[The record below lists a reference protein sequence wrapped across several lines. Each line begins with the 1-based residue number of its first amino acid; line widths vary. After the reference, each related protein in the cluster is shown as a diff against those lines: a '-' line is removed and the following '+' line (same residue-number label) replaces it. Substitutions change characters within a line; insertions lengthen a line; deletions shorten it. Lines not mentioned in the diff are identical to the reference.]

1 MVELKKKKIMF
12 KGKNVYYKTLPSLA
26 KKLKISKQEAK
37 QLVEDINNNNT
48 TIYIEKDGNVGKYDY
63 SKEKPLLLKDFGI
76 KKIRASNL
84 VRTQGVKGVELA
96 NNISIE
102 ATLDLNIACRFQFVI
117 SEELV
122 ERSYTISAEISSSQ
136 ITDNY
141 LKQRIVDEYLDTI
154 AGGVVYDTLKI
165 LNFQVSSVFTEQKFK
180 FKDMELYNPA
190 PKNLK
195 IDNLFNEVITNDKWK
210 DCVYDFLCSQY
221 PKLSKK
227 KMKDLRT
234 IEDLTIWSELNKLK
248 MLCYDINGN
257 IVASHYPEKKN
268 KMKNLVFIAF
278 NNHLYPL
285 KNTTLHKV
293 KKQDNTEIE
302 IIEEGSGMK
311 LLIEFLTKGILP
323 TGLFILNDNVV
334 SFSHDGKKYVD
345 NPHHKECLEILT
357 NMGLKDKMTPH
368 TNLMNIS
375 KIIEEVYVKENL
387 KSFLPQNR
395 RFIKGGYNYNNKDLT
410 GKIDLNNE
418 LYKEIETIDKNKA
431 YSYSLQSLPY
441 LLQTDIKCKKHNP
454 KFGINDKI
462 IDHYLYIVEPK
473 QSSILLPDIN
483 IYTGKHINFC
493 KKEGL
498 KFKITEELEC
508 NKKENY
514 YTNLI
519 KDLYGKV
526 SEKQFKTIIN
536 VMIGKME
543 RNNELSQNQK
553 VKKICNQDEVDR
565 SEGYVKR
572 IKGTD
577 YSIVLENTE
586 SFELHNQKPI
596 AVQVKD
602 TARLEIYKML
612 CNLGVKNE
620 NILQVKTDSISFI
633 PKNKGYMKY
642 INKTLEG
649 WKIEKYTP
657 IEDHTYYEK
666 EITFNYANKDTKNV
680 LGNCY
685 AGAGKT
691 HTILNEII
699 PAIEKD
705 NNKKLGIVND
715 YIILTPSHSTLKEY
729 RLKKYTC
736 NVIQRYSL
744 NGDIPDEKHIIIDE
758 IGMVDNQ
765 GWNVI
770 YKLFLK
776 GRKIYAYGDFKQ
788 LKAVDGKVY
797 DNEIFLNYIFNKQD
811 DIKTNYRN
819 NFTKKYYDDLMNC
832 KKQDHLISEMKKYRE
847 KKYYDAQTII
857 CYRNKTKD
865 KYNDL
870 MCKRLKIKS
879 MKQKGTKIISIT
891 NDLKKNGIYNKFL
904 YEVSGKGIGVDGN
917 PCIEITDG
925 VETHNINEDQ
935 FEKCFNYSYART
947 LYSVQGETLKS
958 LYYPDEDLYFLDG
971 RTTYTLISRLKEELG
986 DKQKTENDKYKKI
999 PPPDRSCKKC
1009 KVACCC
1015 RCENPSLEFCEISKR
1030 NWCNSCRGWKCC

>member
-37 QLVEDINNNNT
+37 QLVEDINSGNT
-48 TIYIEKDGNVGKYDY
+48 NKYIEKDGNIGRYNISTD
-63 SKEKPLLLKDFGI
+63 KPLFLKDFGV
-76 KKIRASNL
+76 KRLTNKQLLNN
-84 VRTQGVKGVELA
+84 QGVKGIEIA
-96 NNISIE
+96 DNINPYAVIGLMIT
-102 ATLDLNIACRFQFVI
+102 AKFQFDI
-117 SEELV
+117 SNDTNEI
-122 ERSYTISAEISSSQ
+122 RSFTWDDDLSSSQ
-136 ITDNY
+136 ITNEYVSEFLRLNY
-141 LKQRIVDEYLDTI
+141 FTFGEVKNLKVIDY
-154 AGGVVYDTLKI
+154 KI
-165 LNFQVSSVFTEQKFK
+165 SSVFTEQKFNMK
-180 FKDMELYNPA
+180 GMELYNGTQH
-190 PKNLK
+190 LK
-195 IDNLFNEVITNDKWK
+195 LDNLFNEVITNDKWK
-210 DCVYDFLCSQY
+210 DCVFDFLCSQY

-227 KMKDLRT
+227 KMKGLRT
-234 IEDLTIWSELNKLK
+234 IEDLNNWSIDNNLK

-257 IVASHYPEKKN
+257 IVSSHYPEKKN

-285 KNTTLHKV
+285 KNSCLHKF
-293 KKQDNTEIE
+293 KKPEKYNIKTIL
-302 IIEEGSGMK
+302 EGSGMEMLVK
-311 LLIEFLTKGILP
+311 FLHKGVLP
-323 TGLFILNDNVV
+323 EGIYFSDDRVLCFNVGE
-334 SFSHDGKKYVD
+334 DKYVD
-345 NPHHKECLEILT
+345 NVDYEVCGKILKQFGLE
-357 NMGLKDKMTPH
+357 DKLSPL

-375 KIIEEVYVKENL
+375 SIFEGVYVKENI
-387 KSFLPQNR
+387 KSFLPQNKK
-395 RFIKGGYNYNNKDLT
+395 FIKGGFNYNNKDLS
-410 GKIDLNNE
+410 GKIDLNNGLLE
-418 LYKEIETIDKNKA
+418 EIETIDKNKA
-431 YSYSLQSLPY
+431 YSYSLQSLEY
-441 LLQTDIKCKKHNP
+441 LLCCDIKCSK
-454 KFGINDKI
+454 INLKLEEDHKI
-462 IDHYLYIVEPK
+462 IKHFLYIVKPQ
-473 QSSILLPDIN
+473 QSSILLPDTN
-483 IYTGKHINFC
+483 LYTGEHLLFC
-493 KKEGL
+493 KKEGV
-498 KFKITEELEC
+498 KFKALEEISCE
-508 NKKENY
+508 KKDNY
-514 YTNLI
+514 YSTMI
-519 KDLYGKV
+519 RDLFDKL
-526 SEKQFKTIIN
+526 EPKHFKKIVN

-543 RNNELSQNQK
+543 RNNEIQIAQK
-553 VKKICNQDEVDR
+553 VKKICNEDETDR
-565 SEGYVKR
+565 SEGFIKR
-572 IKGTD
+572 IKGTKYNMVIEKKD
-577 YSIVLENTE
+577 RFNLY
-586 SFELHNQKPI
+586 NQKPI
-596 AVQVKD
+596 AVQIKD
-602 TARLEIYKML
+602 KARIEIYKML
-612 CNLGVKNE
+612 CNLGVKSE

-633 PKNKGYMKY
+633 PKNKGFMKY
-642 INKTLEG
+642 INKSLEG

-657 IEDHTYYEK
+657 ITDPEVFDRDF
-666 EITFNYANKDTKNV
+666 TFKYINKDTKNI

-797 DNEIFLNYIFNKQD
+797 DNEIFLNYIFNQQD

-986 DKQKTENDKYKKI
+986 NKQKTENDKYKKI